1 MHKNLP
7 KQYYFIEKFDKK
19 ILEKQ
24 STKTAIIYRN
34 YSKTIN
40 KLEILKLRKFC
51 NKKKLRLFL
60 SNNFKL
66 ALNLNLDGAYIPSF
80 NKSFYHL
87 NFRLKKNFIIIGSA
101 HNLREI
107 RIKELQKVDAI
118 FLSSIFKKN
127 NNYLGLFKF
136 LNLSSLSKKNI
147 IALGGISQKNKK
159 ILNMINLWGFAGI
172 SYFKQKRPLYK
183 KGALNINLLSK

>member
-1 MHKNLP
+1 MHNNLP

-19 ILEKQ
+19 ILENQ

-34 YSKTIN
+34 YTKKIN
-40 KLEILKLRKFC
+40 KLEILKLREFC
-51 NKKKLRLFL
+51 SKKKLKLFL

-66 ALNLNLDGAYIPSF
+66 ALKLNLNGAYIPSF
-80 NKSFYHL
+80 NKSFNHL
-87 NFRLKKNFIIIGSA
+87 NFSKKKDFIIIGSA

-136 LNLSSLSKKNI
+136 LKLRSLSKKI
-147 IALGGISQKNKK
+147 VIALGGISKKNKK
-159 ILNMINLWGFAGI
+159 KLNIMNLWGFAGI
-172 SYFKQKRPLYK
+172 SYFK
-183 KGALNINLLSK
+183 

>member
-19 ILEKQ
+19 ILENQ
-24 STKTAIIYRN
+24 SRETAIIYRN
-34 YSKTIN
+34 YSKNIS
-40 KLEILKLRKFC
+40 KIEILKLKKFC

-60 SNNFKL
+60 SNDFKL
-66 ALNLNLDGAYIPSF
+66 ALKLKLNGAYIPSF

-87 NFRLKKNFIIIGSA
+87 NYNLKKNFIILGSA
-101 HNLREI
+101 HNLKEI

-136 LNLSSLSKKNI
+136 LNLIYLSKKEF

-159 ILNMINLWGFAGI
+159 ILNMIKLWGFAGI
-172 SYFKQKRPLYK
+172 SFFK
-183 KGALNINLLSK
+183 